1 MWAMSIGHKSVLIAT
16 MAGMSG
22 VSIIAFIKFLIDRSR
37 DAIEREDKKTK
48 QRALKQSLPNH

>member
-1 MWAMSIGHKSVLIAT
+1 MWAMSIGHKSLLIAT

-48 QRALKQSLPNH
+48 